1 MCSQN
6 ESQSPDWGSQRKG
19 ELSIV
24 DQSDNFPLR
33 SSWFCWTLLVMNWF
47 WIQKWQNIRDVVL
60 SALTVSKEALSF
72 QLSPLFGLVPLN
84 SSFLVAH
91 LPLYRGQDEE
101 RVCWSSD
108 LRGLEP
114 FTLIPQ
120 PPPPPSSTLL
130 CILTRMLPARP
141 GEEELRLVLP
151 VAQI

>member
-1 MCSQN
+1 M
-6 ESQSPDWGSQRKG
+6 
-19 ELSIV
+19 
-24 DQSDNFPLR
+24 
-33 SSWFCWTLLVMNWF
+33 
-47 WIQKWQNIRDVVL
+47 
-60 SALTVSKEALSF
+60 TVSRAALSF

-101 RVCWSSD
+101 RVCWSSG

-120 PPPPPSSTLL
+120 PLPPSSTLL
-130 CILTRMLPARP
+130 CILTRMLPVRP

>member
-1 MCSQN
+1 MCETKCCVSEGMVTRLFPSENFSQIFLN
-6 ESQSPDWGSQRKG
+6 LCQSCLKSSSRDFFSNLFKA
-19 ELSIV
+19 
-24 DQSDNFPLR
+24 PL
-33 SSWFCWTLLVMNWF
+33 L
-47 WIQKWQNIRDVVL
+47 
-60 SALTVSKEALSF
+60 ALSF
-72 QLSPLFGLVPLN
+72 QLSPLFGLVPLH

-101 RVCWSSD
+101 RVCWSSG

-120 PPPPPSSTLL
+120 PPPLSSTLL

-151 VAQI
+151 VVQI

>member
-1 MCSQN
+1 M
-6 ESQSPDWGSQRKG
+6 
-19 ELSIV
+19 
-24 DQSDNFPLR
+24 
-33 SSWFCWTLLVMNWF
+33 
-47 WIQKWQNIRDVVL
+47 
-60 SALTVSKEALSF
+60 TVTKAALSF
-72 QLSPLFGLVPLN
+72 QLSPLFGLVPLH
-84 SSFLVAH
+84 SSFLVANTH
-91 LPLYRGQDEE
+91 LPLYKGQDEE
-101 RVCWSSD
+101 RVCWSSG